1 MSFVVW
7 HHVSVQGKLIGWPH
21 TSSTYS
27 APSCHFHSLSV
38 CCSLR
43 FQHAGKA
50 CPNCLILW
58 QPTLVNTLRKGF
70 EKERRLFLINFCW
83 DSLTLW
89 CVEHV
94 SVESS
99 NMDGLLRSL
108 LSPWT
113 CLPLSLVLSLS
124 LLRLSLWSSWLCT
137 IFMTSPTNFAA
148 PSLYPEHWVNVV
160 HKHLSAKVHSW

>member
-27 APSCHFHSLSV
+27 APSCHFHSLSI

-124 LLRLSLWSSWLCT
+124 LYSDSL
-137 IFMTSPTNFAA
+137 FG
-148 PSLYPEHWVNVV
+148 
-160 HKHLSAKVHSW
+160 HLDSAQFLWHPPPILLPPHFTLNTE

>member
-7 HHVSVQGKLIGWPH
+7 HHVSVQGKLIRWPH

-27 APSCHFHSLSV
+27 APSCHFHSLSI

-83 DSLTLW
+83 DSLTLC
-89 CVEHV
+89 CV
-94 SVESS
+94 SWTCQCGKLKYGWTSP
-99 NMDGLLRSL
+99 
-108 LSPWT
+108 LSPLT
-113 CLPLSLVLSLS
+113 INMSPPLSRALSLCSDS
-124 LLRLSLWSSWLCT
+124 LFGHLDSAQFLWHPPPILLPPHFPLNT
-137 IFMTSPTNFAA
+137 
-148 PSLYPEHWVNVV
+148 E
-160 HKHLSAKVHSW
+160 